1 MQVTNRSTSVVVY
14 TLDELKVRR
23 NFAPNET
30 KDIPAEELETLYQQE
45 GGNATIRDYLMVHD
59 KNWMETHYPGVPIEY
74 FWTAADVQQC
84 LEHDSLEL
92 FKETLQYAP
101 EGVLDIIQD
110 LAWRL
115 PVNSLDKM
123 RAIKERT
130 GFDVE
135 AAIQHMAEP
144 GEEQP
149 KPQQTSRL
157 RKE

>member
-30 KDIPAEELETLYQQE
+30 KDIPAKELETLYQQE
-45 GGNATIRDYLMVHD
+45 GGNATLRDYLMVHD
-59 KNWMETHYPGVPIEY
+59 KDWMEIHYPGVPIEY
-74 FWTAADVQQC
+74 FWTFDDVKNC
-84 LEHDSLEL
+84 LENDSLEL

-101 EGVLDIIQD
+101 EGVLDIIKD

-123 RAIKERT
+123 RAIEERT
-130 GFDVE
+130 GFNVE
-135 AAIQHMAEP
+135 AAIAHSSDSK
-144 GEEQP
+144 EEQP
-149 KPQQTSRL
+149 QPRQTSRL
-157 RKE
+157 RKQ